1 MSKKINVF
9 LIDDHA
15 ALLESLVLLIGQS
28 PYFEI
33 VGTATKAEGVSPQ
46 IATLAVDLVLTKI
59 VLPDKNG
66 LLLTE
71 ALRNQYPN
79 LKLVILST
87 ITSPTVIRQA
97 LQVGANGYISKAV
110 KPDELMTALQQI
122 MRGETV
128 VSVQAPLA
136 MPEYLSGAPAL
147 SKRQTEILCLLCDG
161 YSSREIAANLA
172 ISLHTVNVHVSKI
185 KLLLKLNTL
194 PDLIDYTVRNEICK

>member
-28 PYFEI
+28 PYFE
-33 VGTATKAEGVSPQ
+33 VTGTAAQAEGVSAQ

-59 VLPDKNG
+59 VLSDMNG

-110 KPDELMTALQQI
+110 KPDELMSALQQI

-128 VSVQAPLA
+128 VSVQAPWTI
-136 MPEYLSGAPAL
+136 PENLSGAPEL

-161 YSSREIAANLA
+161 YSSREIAAKLA
-172 ISLHTVNVHVSKI
+172 ISLHTVNVHVAKI